1 MNYEVIVDHKETA
14 KKCTI
19 LPLRYREDFQISRF
33 HGDKFKG
40 PLTAD
45 VLLHPDGV
53 SMDQLEPA
61 VKKSVTK
68 IAALDCVW
76 RRLEM
81 IVRGIGEPVPTLVKI
96 PDGFETAYPRKSKL
110 IVDPSGGFAT
120 IEAIFIAAAF
130 LGHWDTSLLK
140 EYYFGDRFLE
150 MNKDVFQN
158 YQILPVDLRSHTLS

>member
-19 LPLRYREDFQISRF
+19 LPLRYREDFRIARF
-33 HGDKFKG
+33 RGESFEG

-45 VLLHPDGV
+45 ILLHPDGI
-53 SMDQLEPA
+53 SMDKLASPL
-61 VKKSVTK
+61 KDTVTK

-76 RRLEM
+76 RRLET

-110 IVDPSGGFAT
+110 TTDPTGGFAT

-140 EYYFGDRFLE
+140 EYYFGEQFLE
-150 MNKDVFQN
+150 MNSAV
-158 YQILPVDLRSHTLS
+158 LRQYGIEAQ